1 MKNIISSTPNSQ
13 LRPEEAATRPC
24 RMSISLSWN
33 FPMRFETRAP
43 MTQRFFPGSTDFR
56 MGRFSDSQIS
66 SKVSTN
72 PVLTNQL
79 KKTLWYG
86 IFKEWGRIFTMMNPK
101 MAYWFVGNWVHRIQ
115 WWIIFFPS
123 KNVAFFCGQFSGVQT
138 QFFKARNVE
147 IPRNLPALNFRKEK
161 KKTWYQKNSL
171 GYPFSSIRFSLK
183 C

>member
-79 KKTLWYG
+79 KKNIVIRHLQGMGSNFHNDEPKNG
-86 IFKEWGRIFTMMNPK
+86 ILICRKLGTSNPMMNHIFSQQK
-101 MAYWFVGNWVHRIQ
+101 RRLFFVVNSQ
-115 WWIIFFPS
+115 
-123 KNVAFFCGQFSGVQT
+123 AF
-138 QFFKARNVE
+138 R
-147 IPRNLPALNFRKEK
+147 PNFLRPETWRFLGICPHWTSEK
-161 KKTWYQKNSL
+161 KKKTHGTK
-171 GYPFSSIRFSLK
+171 K
-183 C
+183 TA